1 MYMNQNYYTSDEL
14 YHYGVLGMKW
24 GVRRAKKKLSSA
36 TNKDQYTRAAN
47 KLNTHKSKSE
57 KKVSKLTNRI
67 NKLAKQSERD
77 ESSRRYEAATLS
89 RKAAKLR
96 KKSHGIIRIKSL
108 DGIREFRASRL
119 DNESQR
125 IKLSIEKTR
134 KDLLKSESTRKIFEQ
149 GIQDIDKTLIENGKR
164 ILSN

>member
-1 MYMNQNYYTSDEL
+1 MNQIHYSPDEL
-14 YHYGVLGMKW
+14 YHYGVFGMKW

-36 TNKDQYTRAAN
+36 TNKDQYTRAVN

-67 NKLAKQSERD
+67 NKMAKQSERD

-119 DNESQR
+119 DNKSQR